1 MPQHSQVEI
10 ERKYD
15 VDADTTP
22 PVLVGVGAVAVE
34 AEPETAELVATYFD
48 TPELTLAHARIAVR
62 ARRGG
67 HDEGWHVK
75 LAPGEEGRVE
85 LHWPLS
91 EGDGD
96 EPPAA
101 LREAVDKEAGGALGD
116 LPLTP
121 IARIVNTRVTTVLRD
136 AAGFDLAELC
146 DDHVRGE
153 NLRSGGSESWREW
166 EVELLGGAPDS
177 PGGRSALLDGIEQ
190 RLLEAGARQ
199 AGTDSKL
206 QRVLSL

>member
-1 MPQHSQVEI
+1 MPQHNQVEI

-22 PVLVGVGAVAVE
+22 PMLVGVGAVAVE
-34 AEPETAELVATYFD
+34 AQPETAELVATYLD
-48 TPELTLAHARIAVR
+48 TPELRLAHARVAVR
-62 ARRGG
+62 VRGGG

-91 EGDGD
+91 EGDG
-96 EPPAA
+96 EQPPVA
-101 LREAVDKEAGGALGD
+101 LRAAVADQLGATPD
-116 LPLTP
+116 ELPLAP
-121 IARIVNTRVTTVLRD
+121 VARIVNTRVTTVLRD

-166 EVELLGGAPDS
+166 EVELLGGAPDT
-177 PGGRSALLDGIEQ
+177 PEGRAALLDGIEQ
-190 RLLEAGARQ
+190 RLLQAGARH
-199 AGTDSKL
+199 AANDSKL

>member
-1 MPQHSQVEI
+1 MEHQSQVEI

-15 VDADTTP
+15 VGEDTVP
-22 PVLVGVGAVAVE
+22 PDLVGVGAIAVV

-48 TPELTLAHARIAVR
+48 TGDLTLARNRIAVR

-67 HDEGWHVK
+67 ADEGWHVK

-85 LHWPLS
+85 LHWPL
-91 EGDGD
+91 GDGEREPQELRDAVADALGARLGD
-96 EPPAA
+96 EP
-101 LREAVDKEAGGALGD
+101 LV
-116 LPLTP
+116 P

-153 NLRSGGSESWREW
+153 NLRSGGRDEWREW
-166 EVELLGGAPDS
+166 EVELLSGAPDKRS
-177 PGGRSALLDGIEQ
+177 GRTALLDGVEE
-190 RLLEAGARQ
+190 RLLEAGARPS
-199 AGTDSKL
+199 ASGSKL
-206 QRVLSL
+206 QHVLEL